1 MATNFPTSADSFTNP
16 TAVDTLDSPPHDQQ
30 HADINDAMEAVQ
42 TALLDGAPLHIDDA
56 NERVGIGT
64 TAPETPLTIDTTNK
78 LGSSFTGTTAGEGLR
93 VVQTDY
99 TSGNYVSLV
108 EGTYDDNSTDPH
120 VRIGAMYDGGGS
132 QLSFGTTNSY
142 GSGITNEALSITSEG
157 NVGIGDTTPSYTLD
171 VNGDINATGDLR
183 IGGAAIGTYTDY
195 SSSVTFGGFTKGT
208 STVVAKY
215 ARVGKFVHY
224 WGYVITHSGFS
235 MTGPLDVSLPIAATG
250 GILTT
255 NSPCSFYDGS
265 TITWGTAINLGG
277 STMRLVTHAAGG
289 TYAFNA
295 DVASNVPFTWATGDA
310 FYWNHYYE
318 AA

>member
-1 MATNFPTSADSFTNP
+1 MATNFPGSLDAFTNP
-16 TAVDTLDSPPHDQQ
+16 TSGDTLDNPPHDQQ
-30 HADINDAMEAVQ
+30 HADINDAVEAIE

-64 TAPETPLTIDTTNK
+64 ATPAHPLHVTGSDNRPIRAESSVSGSYIDIQDSATT
-78 LGSSFTGTTAGEGLR
+78 GEG
-93 VVQTDY
+93 
-99 TSGNYVSLV
+99 YVA
-108 EGTYDDNSTDPH
+108 
-120 VRIGAMYDGGGS
+120 IGAVGNEARIIAGGS
-132 QLSFGTTNSY
+132 TRVTVDSS
-142 GSGITNEALSITSEG
+142 G
-157 NVGIGDTTPSYTLD
+157 NVGINDTTPSYTLD